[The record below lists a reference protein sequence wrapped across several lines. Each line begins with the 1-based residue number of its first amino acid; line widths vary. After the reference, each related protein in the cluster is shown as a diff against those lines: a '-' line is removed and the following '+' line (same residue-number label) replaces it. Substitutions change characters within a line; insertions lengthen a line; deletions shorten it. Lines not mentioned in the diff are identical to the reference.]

1 MITPKE
7 IHDKEFKRSMR
18 GYDLDDVDQFLDR
31 IIKDF
36 EEMYLENANLKEE
49 HDILE
54 KKISHYVEMESSL
67 NRALL
72 QAEKTA
78 EIVKM
83 EAIVER
89 DKILSEAKEK
99 SVLLIDKARVKAD
112 SFDYDNRE
120 LIEKSNKFK
129 NDLINLYEKQ
139 IINIKESGLIQD
151 AQEVLGQEEEII
163 LPETI
168 FQEAAIADERDE
180 DGLLPE
186 YKEEFDNGLL
196 DEEEEEFKN
205 KVFKFLDK

>member
-36 EEMYLENANLKEE
+36 EEMYLENANLKEKR
-49 HDILE
+49 DVLE
-54 KKISHYVEMESSL
+54 KRIDQYVEMESSL

-83 EAIVER
+83 EAIAER
-89 DKILSEAKEK
+89 DRILNEAREK
-99 SVLLIDKARVKAD
+99 SILLIDKAKVKAD
-112 SFDYDNRE
+112 SFNSDNKE

-129 NDLINLYEKQ
+129 NDLIKLFEKQ
-139 IINIKESGLIQD
+139 IINIKEAGIIQD
-151 AQEVLGQEEEII
+151 AQEILEDEEEIV

-168 FQEAAIADERDE
+168 FQEAATAKERDE